1 MASSAKKWS
10 TSKKAWNE
18 NREKNLQKASDTY
31 TDNSLVQALQD
42 AINAKY
48 NKNDYGKYYFRDDD
62 YNKEFN
68 DIVNNFTNKQ
78 KGNLQNV
85 LTNASVNYDPT
96 YGGGFNTNYADQYV
110 DNFLNSQYNDAL
122 EQLDR
127 AKSRGTINDVGYNRA
142 INDLATQL
150 SANKSTYGSIGRDII
165 SGYNTGMQ
173 TNINNY
179 QNLLDNYNLGTDYS
193 KLNADIINNN
203 LNTAYNNYLSGFEND
218 FDAAMSGQTPFDVSG
233 ILGNAKVAQGVVN
246 PQSNSLVDA
255 LSEQNSKKN
264 KKVGLGNEGV
274 F

>member
-31 TDNSLVQALQD
+31 SDNSLVQALQD

-48 NKNDYGKYYFRDDD
+48 DKNDYSKYYFRSDDS
-62 YNKEFN
+62 NKEFN

-78 KGNLQNV
+78 KSNLQDI
-85 LTNASVNYDPT
+85 LSNASVNYDPI

-110 DNFLNSQYNDAL
+110 NDFLNSQYNDAL

-127 AKSRGTINDVGYNRA
+127 AKSRGTINDIGYNKA
-142 INDLATQL
+142 MNDLATQL
-150 SANKSTYGSIGRDII
+150 SANKSLYGSIGRDII

-173 TNINNY
+173 TNISNY
-179 QNLLDNYNLGTDYS
+179 QNLLDNYNLGNDYTR
-193 KLNADIINNN
+193 LNADAINNN

-246 PQSNSLVDA
+246 PQSNSLIDA
-255 LSEQNSKKN
+255 LSEQNTKKN
-264 KKVGLGNEGV
+264 QKVGLGNEGV